1 LPCGTFAGWL
11 PLVVLVLETG
21 RVSERLRVREI
32 DDDEGR
38 RLVRIVRRGSGSV
51 VTWRRAQMV
60 LLSAQGM
67 DVAAIAKV
75 AFTSEDRVRDVIR
88 NFSADGF
95 SSLYPR
101 YRGGRPPKFT
111 LGQRRE
117 IKKIAKSRPAEHD
130 LPFSAWSLSKL
141 AEFLVAEGVV
151 DDISHEGLRVLLRE
165 EGVSFQR
172 LKTWKTSKDPDYAVK
187 KARIEH
193 LYAIADREVT
203 PDEGEPEVIFCVDEF
218 GPLNLQPRPGRQ
230 WAAVS
235 GKGKQPG
242 RAPRRRMRATYTRTA
257 GVRHLFAAY
266 ELGEDKLFGHI
277 KPRKTRARFL
287 EFCRYL
293 RSLYPPET
301 RIAIVCDNFSPHLT
315 TASDGR
321 VGAWATAN
329 NAEIAYTPTNSSWL
343 NRVEAQFTALRY
355 FALDGTDHPSHQ
367 EQASMI
373 RRYIIWRN
381 NHAYDPRLRQV
392 VTRANIA

>member
-1 LPCGTFAGWL
+1 
-11 PLVVLVLETG
+11 
-21 RVSERLRVREI
+21 VSERLRVREI
-32 DDDEGR
+32 DDDEGQ

-67 DVAAIAKV
+67 DAAAIAKV

-88 NFSADGF
+88 NFNADGF

-101 YRGGRPPKFT
+101 YKGGRPPKFT

-117 IKKIAKSRPAEHD
+117 IKKIAKAKPSEYD
-130 LPFSAWSLSKL
+130 LPFSTWSLAKL
-141 AEFLVAEGVV
+141 ADFLVAEGVV
-151 DDISHEGLRVLLRE
+151 DDISHEGLRVLLRA
-165 EGVSFQR
+165 EGVTFQR
-172 LKTWKTSKDPDYAVK
+172 LKTWKASTDPRYQEK
-187 KARIEH
+187 KARIEQ
-193 LYAIADREVT
+193 LYAIADRQA
-203 PDEGEPEVIFCVDEF
+203 PPQDGDPEVIFCVDEF

-235 GKGKQPG
+235 GKSKEPG
-242 RAPRRRMRATYTRTA
+242 RAPRPRMRATYHRTE

-266 ELGEDKLFGHI
+266 ELGEDKLFGHV

-293 RSLYPPET
+293 RSLYPAAT
-301 RIAIVCDNFSPHLT
+301 RIAIVCDNFSPHLS
-315 TASDGR
+315 TARDAR
-321 VGAWATAN
+321 VGDWAKAN
-329 NAEIAYTPTNSSWL
+329 NTEIAYTPTNSSWL
-343 NRVEAQFTALRY
+343 NRIEAQFTALRY
-355 FALDGTDHPSHQ
+355 FALDGTDHASHK

-381 NHAYDPRLRQV
+381 NHAYDEHLRRIV
-392 VTRANIA
+392 DRANVA

>member
-1 LPCGTFAGWL
+1 
-11 PLVVLVLETG
+11 
-21 RVSERLRVREI
+21 VSERLRVREI
-32 DDDEGR
+32 DDDEGQ

-67 DVAAIAKV
+67 DAAAIAKV

-88 NFSADGF
+88 NFNADGF

-101 YRGGRPPKFT
+101 YKGGRPPKFT

-117 IKKIAKSRPAEHD
+117 IKKIAKAKPSEYD
-130 LPFSAWSLSKL
+130 LPFSTWSLAKL
-141 AEFLVAEGVV
+141 ADFLVAEGVV
-151 DDISHEGLRVLLRE
+151 DDISHEGLRVLLRA
-165 EGVSFQR
+165 EGVTFQR
-172 LKTWKTSKDPDYAVK
+172 LKTWKASTDPRYQEK
-187 KARIEH
+187 KARIEQ
-193 LYAIADREVT
+193 LYAIADRQA
-203 PDEGEPEVIFCVDEF
+203 PPQDGDPEVIFCVDEF

-235 GKGKQPG
+235 GKSKEPG
-242 RAPRRRMRATYTRTA
+242 RAPRPRMRATYHRTE

-266 ELGEDKLFGHI
+266 ELGEDKLFGHV

-293 RSLYPPET
+293 RSLYPAAT
-301 RIAIVCDNFSPHLT
+301 RIAIVCDNFSPHLS
-315 TASDGR
+315 TARDAR
-321 VGAWATAN
+321 VGDWAKAN
-329 NAEIAYTPTNSSWL
+329 NTEIAYTPTNSSWL
-343 NRVEAQFTALRY
+343 NRIEAQFTALRY
-355 FALDGTDHPSHQ
+355 FALDGTDHASHK

-381 NHAYDPRLRQV
+381 NHAYDERLRRIV
-392 VTRANIA
+392 DRANVA

>member
-1 LPCGTFAGWL
+1 
-11 PLVVLVLETG
+11 
-21 RVSERLRVREI
+21 VSERLRVREI

-75 AFTSEDRVRDVIR
+75 AFTSDDRVRDVIG

-95 SSLYPR
+95 DSLYPK
-101 YRGGRPPKFT
+101 YKGGRPPKFT
-111 LGQRRE
+111 LAQRRE
-117 IKKIAKSRPAEHD
+117 IKKIAKSRPADHD
-130 LPFSAWSLSKL
+130 LPFSTWSLSKL

-151 DDISHEGLRVLLRE
+151 DDISHEGLRTLLRE

-172 LKTWKTSKDPDYAVK
+172 IKTWKASKDPDYAVK

-203 PDEGEPEVIFCVDEF
+203 PDDGEPEVIFCVDEF

-235 GKGKQPG
+235 GKNAEPG
-242 RAPRRRMRATYTRTA
+242 RAPRPRMRATYTRTA

-266 ELGEDKLFGHI
+266 ELGEDRMFGHI
-277 KPRKTRARFL
+277 KPRKTRSRFL

-293 RSLYPPET
+293 RSLCPPKT

-315 TASDGR
+315 TAKDGR
-321 VGAWATAN
+321 IGAWAAAN
-329 NAEIAYTPTNSSWL
+329 NVEIAYTPTNSSWL

-355 FALDGTDHPSHQ
+355 FALDGTDHASHK

-381 NHAYDPRLRQV
+381 NHAYDQRLRQV
-392 VTRANIA
+392 VTRANVA